1 MQKVSFGKNSKGEE
15 TSLYIFENS
24 NHGVMKV
31 SDHGATLVSVLMPD
45 REGIMRDVV
54 LGYDTAAEYE
64 NHTCYFGATVGRNGN
79 RIDNARIVIEGKE
92 YQLTPNESEHNLH
105 SGPNGFERVLW
116 EVKGHTDNSITFYHL
131 STEEE
136 QGFPGNLEVEVTY
149 TLTEEN
155 AVEISYQGKAD
166 QTTVMNFTNH
176 SYYNL
181 GGHDSGSVEKQKLQI
196 LAEAYTPVKDRKS
209 IPTGEIAPV
218 EGTPM
223 DFRHMKAI
231 GQDIGA
237 DFEQLKFAGGYDHNY
252 VLSDTAGEM
261 KVMARAYCEE
271 TGIAMEASTECCGVQ
286 LYAGNFIG
294 EQTGKGGAAYGDR
307 CGFCLESQ
315 FYPDAVNQKNF
326 PSSLVKAG
334 ETFTTKTIYR
344 FYTE

>member
-1 MQKVSFGKNSKGEE
+1 MQTLSFGKNRKGEE

-31 SDHGATLVSVLMPD
+31 SDHGATLVSLLVPD
-45 REGIMRDVV
+45 RKGTMRDVA
-54 LGYDTAAEYE
+54 LGYDTASEYE

-79 RIDNARIVIEGKE
+79 RIENARVMIEGKE
-92 YQLTPNESEHNLH
+92 YQLTPNEGGHNLH
-105 SGPNGFERVLW
+105 SGPNGFEGVLW
-116 EVKGHTDNSITFYHL
+116 EVKGHTENSITFYHL

-166 QTTVMNFTNH
+166 KTTVMNFTNH
-176 SYYNL
+176 SYFNL
-181 GGHDSGSVEKQKLQI
+181 GGHNSGSVENQKLQI
-196 LAEAYTPVKDRKS
+196 LAEFYTPVKDQKA

-223 DFRHMKAI
+223 DFRNRKAI

-252 VLSDTAGEM
+252 VLSETPGEM
-261 KVMARAYCEE
+261 KIMARAYCEE

-286 LYAGNFIG
+286 FYAGNFIG
-294 EQTGKGGAAYGDR
+294 DQTGKGGAVYCNR

-315 FYPDAVNQKNF
+315 FYPNAVNQKNF

-334 ETFTTKTIYR
+334 ETFNTKTIYR